1 MPVQETPVLHDLH
14 DRTDGGMKTSARV
27 VVIGG
32 GVVGASV
39 LYHLTKAGWT
49 DVVLLERKELTHGS
63 TWHAA
68 GGMHTLNGDP
78 NVAKLQQYTVQLY
91 KTIEEE
97 SGQNCSIHLPGGIM
111 LADTPERLDWLKMAQ
126 ARGRYLGMGLEMISM
141 KEAAELHP
149 LLDPKH
155 FLGCLYDPD
164 EGHVDPSGVTHA
176 YAICARNNGAQVYR
190 HTMVEALEQ
199 RPDGTWTVRT
209 NKGDIHAEHV
219 VNAGGLWAREVGRM
233 VGIELPVLAFE
244 HMYLLTDDMPEIV
257 EYRERNGRELPMS
270 VDFAGESYFRQ
281 EGDSMLLG
289 SYEYNCVPWSPK
301 STPWEFGAQLL
312 TPDLERLEK
321 PLSIAF
327 DHYPRLAEIGIKR
340 VINGPFTFAPDGNP
354 LVGPVRGLRNFW
366 TACGV
371 MAGLSQGGGVGLAL
385 ATWMTQGDP
394 GMDIWGMDVARYGD
408 YATLGY
414 TALKARE
421 NYQRRFR
428 ITFPNEELPA
438 GRPLLTTPVYGRQCE
453 ANAVWGAGAG
463 LEAALWFQT
472 PGKEP
477 VENVTFRR
485 SNAFDVVGEECLAV
499 RERVGLTE
507 ISNFAKYEVRGAG
520 AEAWLSTLLTQRMPK
535 VGKIALTAMLNH
547 HGRIEGEFT
556 VARLASDHFYLFGSL
571 PAEVHHSRW
580 FLQHLPTDGS
590 VTFRVLGLSLTG
602 LSIAGPHARNVLAA
616 VTDADVSNA
625 AFPFMSF
632 RSIECGM
639 VPVLCGRLTYSGDL
653 GYELWVAPEY
663 QLALFD
669 RIMEAGREFG
679 IRLFGM
685 RGLLSLRLEKSFG
698 TWYREYRPIYT
709 PLEAGITSYVKLDHN
724 CIGRAAYEAEL
735 AVGPQRRLVT
745 FTVAVGDGDDAA
757 DVIGDEPIWHTGAD
771 GESTV
776 VGWITSGGYA
786 HYAGRSVALGYVP
799 AALAAPGTEG
809 FEIEIIGERRPA
821 RLQHEPLLDPTGSRM
836 RS

>member
-1 MPVQETPVLHDLH
+1 MPVQETPVLHDLP
-14 DRTDGGMKTSARV
+14 DRSDAGMRTSARV

-126 ARGRYLGMGLEMISM
+126 ARGRYLGMGLEMISL
-141 KEAAELHP
+141 KEASEIHP
-149 LLDPKH
+149 LLDPKF

-176 YAICARNNGAQVYR
+176 YAICARNNGAEVYR
-190 HTMVEALEQ
+190 HTMVEDLTQ
-199 RPDGTWTVRT
+199 RTDGTWNVHT
-209 NKGDIHAEHV
+209 NKGMIHAEHV

-257 EYRERNGRELPMS
+257 EYREKNGKELPMS

-301 STPWEFGAQLL
+301 TTPWEFGAQLL

-327 DHYPRLAEIGIKR
+327 EHYPRLQEVGIKR

-385 ATWMTQGDP
+385 AAWMTQGDP

-414 TALKARE
+414 TAEKAKE

-438 GRPLLTTPVYGRQCE
+438 GRPLLTTPIYGRQSE
-453 ANAVWGAGAG
+453 ANAVWGASFG
-463 LEAALWFQT
+463 LEYPLWFQK
-472 PGKEP
+472 PGLPP
-477 VENVTFRR
+477 VENVTFKR
-485 SNAFDVVGEECLAV
+485 SNAHDVVGAECRAV
-499 RERVGLTE
+499 REGVGLTE
-507 ISNFAKYEVRGAG
+507 ISNFAKYEVRGPG
-520 AEAWLSTLLTQRMPK
+520 AEAWLLSLLTNKMPK
-535 VGKIALTAMLNH
+535 VGKICLTAMLNH

-556 VARLASDHFYLFGSL
+556 VARLAEDHFFLFGSM
-571 PAEVHHSRW
+571 PAEIHHSRW
-580 FLQHLPTDGS
+580 FLHHLPTDGS
-590 VTFRVLGLSLTG
+590 VSFTVRGLSLTG
-602 LSIAGPHARNVLAA
+602 LSLAGPHARKVLEKI
-616 VTDADVSNA
+616 TDADVSNA

-632 RSIECGM
+632 RKVEFGM
-639 VPVLCGRLTYSGDL
+639 IPAYVGRLTYSGDL
-653 GYELWVAPEY
+653 GYEMWVAPEH
-663 QLALFD
+663 QLALFN
-669 RIMEAGREFG
+669 RIMEAGKEFDLK
-679 IRLFGM
+679 LFGL
-685 RGLLSLRLEKSFG
+685 RALLSLRLEKSFG
-698 TWYREYRPIYT
+698 TWFREYRPIYT
-709 PLEAGITSYVKLDHN
+709 PVEAGITSYVKLDHDF
-724 CIGRAAYEAEL
+724 IGREAYEAE
-735 AVGPQRRLVT
+735 VTKGPDRRLVT
-745 FTVAVGDGDDAA
+745 FVVDVDSDVAPADVA
-757 DVIGDEPIWHTGAD
+757 DVIGDEPVWHN
-771 GESTV
+771 GEV
-776 VGWITSGGYA
+776 VGWITSGGYC
-786 HYAGRSVALGYVP
+786 HYVGKSVALGYVP
-799 AALAAPGTEG
+799 APLVTPNASG
-809 FEIEIIGERRPA
+809 FEIEIIGERRSA
-821 RLQHEPLLDPTGSRM
+821 TLQLEPLLDPSGLRM